1 MRKIIFFL
9 FLPLPCLLS
18 SQDRGKYIDQ
28 FSPIAISEMQRTG
41 IPASIKLAQGIL
53 ESNAG
58 ASTLALQANN
68 HFGIK
73 CGNEWHG
80 KKMYRK
86 DDDRDK
92 RGRLVK
98 SCFRSFKSAKASYI
112 AHSDFLLDPNK
123 AYRYGKLFR
132 LAPDDYRGWAHGLKK
147 AGYATNPKY
156 PQLLIKIIE
165 DYQLFNFDEGA
176 NLIADRGKKKTNKKP
191 VKPNTAPTV
200 PVNRRLYTIKFEN
213 GVKYVSA
220 WEGDTPRK
228 IADEMRL
235 PSNRI
240 IQSNEGLKRKHQ
252 PLEQGQRIF
261 LKPKK
266 SSFKGR
272 QKYHIVKPGE
282 TMMSISDRYAVKL
295 KKLFSQNRMEADAQ
309 PKAGQKIYLKGKN
322 PGSVKTVNQS
332 TGDKN
337 QQVHFLWNDQIQNER
352 VEDSTPTSAE
362 ENRNEITMT
371 EPTSPVFVQ
380 YTVQPKDTLY
390 GIARMHGTSVDIL
403 KNLNNLGDT
412 TIHPGQ
418 VLKVQ

>member
-1 MRKIIFFL
+1 MKKIIFFL

-58 ASTLALQANN
+58 ASTLATSANN

-98 SCFRSFKSAKASYI
+98 SCFRAFKSAEASYI
-112 AHSDFLLDPNK
+112 AHSDFLMDPNK
-123 AYRYGKLFR
+123 AYRYGRLFT
-132 LAPDDYRGWAHGLKK
+132 LASDDYRGWARGLKK

-165 DYQLFNFDEGA
+165 DYELFKFDEGA
-176 NLIADRGKKKTNKKP
+176 NLFVDREKEEVNKP
-191 VKPNTAPTV
+191 TIKPNTAPAIR
-200 PVNRRLYTIKFEN
+200 VNRRVYTVKFAN

-240 IQSNEGLKRKHQ
+240 IQSNEALKRKHQ
-252 PLEQGQRIF
+252 QLEQGQRIY
-261 LKPKK
+261 LQPKK
-266 SSFKGR
+266 SSFKGT

-295 KKLFSQNRMEADAQ
+295 KKLLSRNQMEAGTQ
-309 PKAGQKIYLKGKN
+309 PKSGQKIYLKGKN
-322 PGSVKTVNQS
+322 PGSVKTENRS
-332 TGDKN
+332 SNNKN
-337 QQVHFLWNDQIQNER
+337 QQANFLWDDHTQTVQVDESI
-352 VEDSTPTSAE
+352 PTTTEVIS
-362 ENRNEITMT
+362 NQITMT

-390 GIARMHGTSVDIL
+390 GIARLHGTSVDIL